1 MQTSSVTPL
10 VVNSLV
16 FSLAAF
22 TMREAGDGKLDLS
35 FVIFLF
41 SNLSNFFYQVS
52 PLIQLQKYTF
62 IPNFEF
68 WFFFILINRKVHI
81 KAVIWEWVYSLQ
93 IIGRS
98 AKEFFYQI
106 IFPAGVDIDTRTS
119 SVHGDICICEKG
131 SICILS
137 GTRELNY
144 LTSYWRHFWLWQ
156 SGLQI
161 SGELNA
167 PTELLTGVLQPSKG
181 QTGWYH
187 WTG

>member
-1 MQTSSVTPL
+1 M
-10 VVNSLV
+10 
-16 FSLAAF
+16 
-22 TMREAGDGKLDLS
+22 
-35 FVIFLF
+35 IFLF
-41 SNLSNFFYQVS
+41 SNLS
-52 PLIQLQKYTF
+52 K
-62 IPNFEF
+62 
-68 WFFFILINRKVHI
+68 FFIKSLLWSSFKNICSALILNFGSFSFLINRKVHI

-106 IFPAGVDIDTRTS
+106 IFPAGVDMDTRTS
-119 SVHGDICICEKG
+119 SAHGDICICEKG
-131 SICILS
+131 SICIPS

-144 LTSYWRHFWLWQ
+144 LKSYWRHFWLWQ

-187 WTG
+187 